1 MSYITSFTAKK
12 SRKGKQPVPRGPCGE
27 LFEKDPA
34 KRARKRSNRRQGIF
48 LKVTELNKITA
59 DHAYLELYKR
69 DERPGF
75 EHKADFL
82 TKKVACTSK
91 DLLLLNKDTSTSNK
105 DKSFREES
113 SLTAEQVKTFE
124 TRSKRQRQTYLK
136 KAIEKKVSKPN
147 QLCQV
152 CNQSTNIPWIGCD
165 YEWANG
171 KICEYWVH
179 ALCLGF
185 PDAEGETFENI
196 SFHCPPHNR
205 ANIVSASSKK
215 KKSSSFWKS

>member
-1 MSYITSFTAKK
+1 MQFVKRMASYNDTTSEISSSSASESETEIGLFDENGKK
-12 SRKGKQPVPRGPCGE
+12 ISVRGK
-27 LFEKDPA
+27 
-34 KRARKRSNRRQGIF
+34 
-48 LKVTELNKITA
+48 KITKCK
-59 DHAYLELYKR
+59 LILR
-69 DERPGF
+69 SGVS
-75 EHKADFL
+75 L
-82 TKKVACTSK
+82 IQWVNVACTSK
-91 DLLLLNKDTSTSNK
+91 DQLLLKKDTSTSSK
-105 DKSFREES
+105 DKSFCEES
-113 SLTAEQVKTFE
+113 SLAREQVKMFE
-124 TRSKRQRQTYLK
+124 IPSKRQRQTYLK

-185 PDAEGETFENI
+185 PDAEGETFENM